1 MNHCLFLLILPQNKM
16 MSGKIYLIPTTLGES
31 NPYKVITAD
40 VKPLIQSIK
49 HYIVENTRSARRF
62 IKQIDQDIVIDELTF
77 IEINKR
83 TRHTDLVNFMEFAA
97 KGHDIGIMSEAG
109 CPGVADPGAEAVKVA
124 HQKGIE
130 VKPLVGPSSILMSLM
145 ASGMNGQNFTFN
157 GYIPIKQPSRN
168 KAILYMEQQA
178 IRYEQTQLLIE
189 TPYRNNSLISELLG
203 TLANTTR
210 LCIACDITLD
220 TEFIKTKTVK
230 EWKSETP
237 DLHKRPA
244 IFLIG
249 R

>member
-1 MNHCLFLLILPQNKM
+1 MN
-16 MSGKIYLIPTTLGES
+16 GKVFLIPTPLGE
-31 NPYKVITAD
+31 NDPKQVIPVD
-40 VKPLIQSIK
+40 LQSLFQSIK
-49 HYIVENTRSARRF
+49 YYMVENTRTARRF
-62 IKQIDQDIVIDELTF
+62 IKLIDNSIVIDDLTF

-83 TRHTDLVNFMEFAA
+83 TSHTDLLNFMKHAEE
-97 KGHDIGIMSEAG
+97 GHDIGLMSEAG

-130 VKPLVGPSSILMSLM
+130 VKPLVGPSSILLALM

-178 IRYEQTQLLIE
+178 IKYEQTQILIE

-203 TLANTTR
+203 SLANTTR

-220 TEFIKTKTVK
+220 TEFIKTRTVR
-230 EWKSETP
+230 EWKSEIP